1 MRDPADLSRLP
12 QNLKPEI
19 AARVAK
25 HFKNGAFEFDFSTEE
40 MIAVEGNTVYHVIPH
55 SAEGEAKR
63 VLDKLRRIIAGNLEK
78 TE

>member
-19 AARVAK
+19 AERVAK

-40 MIAVEGNTVYHVIPH
+40 MIDVEGNTVYRHP
-55 SAEGEAKR
+55 SLRGGRGEKCT
-63 VLDKLRRIIAGNLEK
+63 G
-78 TE
+78 